1 MANLQKLKKHVRDQF
16 KIKPNPYVEKQQIV
30 HVPRYPVNKEAYTT
44 AMYASEY
51 NSQKCFCQ
59 MCQRIVPKTHIE
71 RNDVQKL
78 PEYGWDQMYLSLCL
92 NCSKDYILLRNN
104 HAVWEK
110 FINSILGEDVEDE
123 ETVWIP
129 IGNKEL
135 AFTAIHL
142 AEIQAILELEKDMNK

>member
-1 MANLQKLKKHVRDQF
+1 M
-16 KIKPNPYVEKQQIV
+16 
-30 HVPRYPVNKEAYTT
+30 
-44 AMYASEY
+44 
-51 NSQKCFCQ
+51 
-59 MCQRIVPKTHIE
+59 
-71 RNDVQKL
+71 
-78 PEYGWDQMYLSLCL
+78 
-92 NCSKDYILLRNN
+92 
-104 HAVWEK
+104 WEK